1 MPGTREFGE
10 VQYTLTD
17 VIVAAYDKSA
27 DTYGTPAA
35 LAGGQLVDVEPE
47 ADNDQ
52 LPAYG
57 YTEELLS
64 VVRHAKVKFGA
75 GGVDRSV
82 LAIVNGVANATS
94 GSGDTQ
100 HATTRF
106 VAGGSG
112 LPYFGLIGVGATTD
126 GGVAVVGLPG
136 VKLNTFMK
144 FMLDGK
150 ENKFNTSEVEGMA
163 IPILLGTSPQLMVV
177 KSIRTAGAW
186 VAPTSGANFKAFFA

>member
-35 LAGGQLVDVEPE
+35 LAGGQIVDVEPE
-47 ADNDQ
+47 ADTDE
-52 LPAYG
+52 LRAWG
-57 YTEELLS
+57 YIEEVLA
-64 VVRHAKVKFGA
+64 VNIAAKVSFGA

-106 VAGGSG
+106 VAGGAG
-112 LPYFGLIGVGATTD
+112 MPYFGLIGVGATTD
-126 GGVAVVGLPG
+126 GGVAVVGLPA
-136 VKLNTFMK
+136 VKLNSFMK

-150 ENKFNTSEVEGMA
+150 ENKFNTSEVEGRA
-163 IPILLGTSPQLMVV
+163 IPILLGANAQLMVV
-177 KSIRTAGAW
+177 KSIRTVAAW